1 MSIYTGRMVLWYV
14 LQIPES
20 TSIAIAKEGKGKF
33 LQSICMVVYT
43 VSKIGTQG
51 MAAAN
56 TNHSHMIREGVKV
69 VFAQLVFFQDLENKI
84 N

>member
-1 MSIYTGRMVLWYV
+1 M
-14 LQIPES
+14 
-20 TSIAIAKEGKGKF
+20 A
-33 LQSICMVVYT
+33 VYT
-43 VSKIGTQG
+43 VSKIGTRG